1 MLGGNRSFFAPYGT
15 LIKIDTSKEVNM
27 EEIKGIIDFM
37 VEIEKLKDVERQTKP
52 VGLSRYENSAE
63 HSWHVCL
70 SALMLKDFSNEQV
83 DIVRVMKMLLIHD
96 LGEIEAGDTIIYSS
110 ETDEN
115 KQLERTG
122 IQQLFQLLPLT
133 TREEYINLWED
144 FEEGSSPEARFAKAI
159 DRVPPLLHNI
169 HGEGHSWKKHN
180 ISKEKVF
187 AFNGERISK
196 GSNALWQEVKSRL
209 NEAVETGV
217 LK

>member
-1 MLGGNRSFFAPYGT
+1 
-15 LIKIDTSKEVNM
+15 M

-37 VEIEKLKDVERQTKP
+37 VEVEKLKAIERQTKP
-52 VGLSRYENSAE
+52 VGLNRYENSAE

-70 SALMLKDFSNEQV
+70 SALMLKDFANEQV
-83 DIVRVMKMLLIHD
+83 DITRVMKMLLIHD
-96 LGEIEAGDTIIYSS
+96 LGEIEAGDTVIYSS

-115 KQLERTG
+115 KQVERSG
-122 IQQLFQLLPLT
+122 VQQLFQLLPQAS
-133 TREEYINLWED
+133 RDEYSNLWEE

-169 HGEGHSWKKHN
+169 YGEGHSWKKHN

-187 AFNGERISK
+187 AFNSERISR
-196 GSNALWQEVKSRL
+196 GSNILWQEVESRL
-209 NEAVETGV
+209 NEAVEKGV

>member
-1 MLGGNRSFFAPYGT
+1 
-15 LIKIDTSKEVNM
+15 
-27 EEIKGIIDFM
+27 M

>member
-1 MLGGNRSFFAPYGT
+1 
-15 LIKIDTSKEVNM
+15 M

>member
-1 MLGGNRSFFAPYGT
+1 MRRYTPVRNRTFKG
-15 LIKIDTSKEVNM
+15 IRV

-37 VEIEKLKDVERQTKP
+37 IQVEKLKSVERQTKP

-70 SALMLKDFSNEQV
+70 SALMLKDFANEKV

-96 LGEIEAGDTIIYSS
+96 LGEIEAGDIVIYSS
-110 ETDEN
+110 ETEEN
-115 KQLERTG
+115 KQLERSG
-122 IQQLFQLLPLT
+122 VQQLFQLLPEAS
-133 TREEYINLWED
+133 RQEYISLWEE
-144 FEEGSSPEARFAKAI
+144 FEEGRSPEACFAKAI

-169 HGEGHSWKKHN
+169 YGEGHSWKKHN

-196 GSNALWQEVKSRL
+196 GSSVLWREVESRL
-209 NEAVETGV
+209 NDAVETGV